1 MMKTQSASGAKK
13 SFGGPRGG
21 SSGGRRPS
29 AGPGG
34 GGGGRG
40 RGGRFF
46 QKKVCRICPETA
58 EVVNYKNTE
67 LLKRYLTEKGKILPR
82 RITGNCAKCQREI
95 ARVIKRARHAA
106 LIAFQIES

>member
-1 MMKTQSASGAKK
+1 MMKTQSASGPKK
-13 SFGGPRGG
+13 SFGGSRGG
-21 SSGGRRPS
+21 SGGRRS
-29 AGPGG
+29 SGP
-34 GGGGRG
+34 GGRG

-46 QKKVCRICPETA
+46 QKKVCRLCSETA

-95 ARVIKRARHAA
+95 ARVIKRSRHAA

>member
-29 AGPGG
+29 AGPG